1 MRKALLLGIL
11 SLTVL
16 SAIIISTYAVYSKFS
31 RYGWTIQWTE
41 RGAPPCS
48 GDCQNFTRPFQHGWR
63 WTLENKFAK
72 GFGKATVE
80 LSEEFKQKVIS
91 IAKSDEDVQNLL
103 NSGYNVS
110 SIMPMYMKL
119 TVQENG
125 QVLMEVDKVLLVLT
139 KKDEYG
145 RASVEI
151 DFKAEKV
158 TRITIIS
165 ITVIEKSTSP

>member
-1 MRKALLLGIL
+1 M
-11 SLTVL
+11 
-16 SAIIISTYAVYSKFS
+16 
-31 RYGWTIQWTE
+31 
-41 RGAPPCS
+41 
-48 GDCQNFTRPFQHGWR
+48 
-63 WTLENKFAK
+63 
-72 GFGKATVE
+72 E

-158 TRITIIS
+158 TRITIINV
-165 ITVIEKSTSP
+165 TVIDKSASP